1 MRSAFFL
8 NFAAM
13 IMAVLA
19 ILVVL
24 MLWLLHRSW
33 WRKKYIRVTLF
44 SFLGASTLSVVVW
57 TIGVHTR
64 SGATAFLGGSMTAAM
79 LLLLVGMA
87 VTLPLSGLIH
97 IGVDISAKF
106 GKRRKEDDEKSSVSR
121 REFIKNSAAVIPAL
135 ALTAQ
140 LGGIAE
146 SYGSI
151 HVPVIELPVANLPE
165 KLQGLKIAHLSDSHL
180 GIYKHLDDL
189 EKAVERIRSHEPDLV
204 LYSGDISDDLKI
216 LARVNEIVASLN
228 PPFGIFASVGNHEY
242 YRGIKRVLQIFEKS
256 PYPLL
261 LEEGVSLVINDV
273 PVYIGGAN
281 DPVHLRGVAPDFLLR
296 SIEKTMRDAP
306 SDSFK
311 IVMSHRPRGFDP
323 AADLGMNLVLAGHTH
338 GAQIGFAHRSLF
350 ESVWPEMY
358 LWGIY
363 RKKNTTLYTSGG
375 MGHWLPFR
383 LGCPAEAPILI
394 LEKSTETDSV

>member
-1 MRSAFFL
+1 
-8 NFAAM
+8 
-13 IMAVLA
+13 
-19 ILVVL
+19 
-24 MLWLLHRSW
+24 
-33 WRKKYIRVTLF
+33 
-44 SFLGASTLSVVVW
+44 
-57 TIGVHTR
+57 
-64 SGATAFLGGSMTAAM
+64 MTAAM

-281 DPVHLRGVAPDFLLR
+281 DPVHLRGLEV
-296 SIEKTMRDAP
+296 E
-306 SDSFK
+306 
-311 IVMSHRPRGFDP
+311 IVFD
-323 AADLGMNLVLAGHTH
+323 V
-338 GAQIGFAHRSLF
+338 
-350 ESVWPEMY
+350 
-358 LWGIY
+358 
-363 RKKNTTLYTSGG
+363 
-375 MGHWLPFR
+375 
-383 LGCPAEAPILI
+383 
-394 LEKSTETDSV
+394 